1 MKLVT
6 LLHCAPQRYTKE
18 ADAMLLTS
26 DDEQTGGYAG
36 GCARPSSDCTVNIFN
51 ESGEKLVISQV

>member
-1 MKLVT
+1 M
-6 LLHCAPQRYTKE
+6 LHCAPQRYTKE

-26 DDEQTGGYAG
+26 DDEQTGGYAGGYAG